1 MFVWNIYM
9 PPEWKSR
16 VSDIQRRFGK
26 IAEDVQKYKKQ
37 GAVMLVGDFNAR
49 VGKASR
55 PDDIIG
61 QYGEG
66 KQNANE

>member
-1 MFVWNIYM
+1 
-9 PPEWKSR
+9 
-16 VSDIQRRFGK
+16 
-26 IAEDVQKYKKQ
+26 
-37 GAVMLVGDFNAR
+37 MLVGDFNAR

-66 KQNANE
+66 NKNTNGVEMLKFLESNEVKTLNDR